1 MSWGSHTPA
10 PSLYHILGVSKSD
23 SCADIKKA
31 YFKLARTHHPDKGG
45 DPERF
50 KEISRANEILSDEKK
65 RHMYDSFG
73 ITDDNMPD
81 TMSQGTPGMPTMPTG
96 FSFPFEVNLNDLF
109 GGMFGNPPV
118 GPQKDPQRKG
128 KKPAPASQS
137 IMITLEQF
145 YMGHK
150 FEININRQSFCPH
163 CEHTGVLSKEIC
175 KTCRGQG
182 SVSQMVQL
190 GNFTMHTTG
199 PCTDCQGKGHRI
211 LEICSSCAAT
221 GYQTVKRTLT
231 VNIIP
236 GTKPEEIFIFPEVC
250 SDQPTYERP
259 GDAHIIIKE
268 DTNDPAFTL
277 FKRVGDALQH
287 LETNVSISLSE
298 SLMGCVIT
306 IESHPGHEEGLFVK
320 IPAGSFHGDTYCL
333 TGYGMPLPGCIGK
346 HGDLYLHIH
355 VDVKPMER
363 KLVATKGR
371 DALASLLEDK
381 VRSFTCEEDA
391 IQTEVY
397 LHK

>member
-1 MSWGSHTPA
+1 MSWGSHTNQA

-23 SCADIKKA
+23 SCTDIKKA

-65 RHMYDSFG
+65 RHRYDSYG
-73 ITDDNMPD
+73 VTDDNAPD
-81 TMSQGTPGMPTMPTG
+81 AGHGIPGA

-109 GGMFGNPPV
+109 GGMFGNPPMN
-118 GPQKDPQRKG
+118 QKEPQRKG
-128 KKPAPASQS
+128 KKPAPAAQS
-137 IMITLEQF
+137 IAITLEQF
-145 YMGHK
+145 YMGYK
-150 FEININRQSFCPH
+150 FDININRQSYCTH
-163 CEHTGVLSKEIC
+163 CEHTGTLSKEIC
-175 KTCRGQG
+175 KTCHGHG
-182 SVSQMVQL
+182 SVSQIVQL

-199 PCTDCQGKGHRI
+199 PCTDCQGKGQRV
-211 LEICSSCAAT
+211 LEVCSTCSAT

-236 GTKPEEIFIFPEVC
+236 GTKPEEVFIFPEVC
-250 SDQPTYERP
+250 SDQPAYERP

-268 DTNDPAFTL
+268 DMNDPAFTL

-287 LETNVSISLSE
+287 LKTNVSISLSE
-298 SLMGCVIT
+298 SLMGCVVT
-306 IESHPGHEEGLFVK
+306 IESHPGHEEGLFIN

-333 TGYGMPLPGCIGK
+333 TGYGMPLPGHIGK
-346 HGDLYLHIH
+346 HGDLYLHIQ

-363 KLVATKGR
+363 KLFATKGR
-371 DALASLLEDK
+371 DALAPLFEDK
-381 VRSFTCEEDA
+381 VRVVPCEKDA
-391 IQTEVY
+391 IQTDLY

>member
-1 MSWGSHTPA
+1 MSWGSHTNP
-10 PSLYHILGVSKSD
+10 PSLYQVLGVSKSD
-23 SCADIKKA
+23 SCTDIKKA

-65 RHMYDSFG
+65 RQMYDSFG
-73 ITDDNMPD
+73 VTDDHPD
-81 TMSQGTPGMPTMPTG
+81 MSPGMQGMPAG

-118 GPQKDPQRKG
+118 GPQKEPQRKG
-128 KKPAPASQS
+128 KKPAPAAQS

-150 FEININRQSFCPH
+150 FEININRQSFCLP
-163 CEHTGVLSKEIC
+163 CEHTGAISKEIC

-199 PCTDCQGKGHRI
+199 PCTDCQGKGQRI
-211 LEICSSCAAT
+211 LEHCSACGAT
-221 GYQTVKRTLT
+221 GYCTVKRTLT
-231 VNIIP
+231 VTVIP
-236 GTKPEEIFIFPEVC
+236 GTKPEEVFIFPEVC

-268 DTNDPAFTL
+268 DANDPAFTV

-298 SLMGCVIT
+298 SLMGCVVT
-306 IESHPGHEEGLFVK
+306 IESHPGYEEGLFVK

-333 TGYGMPLPGCIGK
+333 TGFGMPLPGHIGK
-346 HGDLYLHIH
+346 HGDLYLHLR
-355 VDVKPMER
+355 VDIKPMER

-371 DALASLLEDK
+371 EALAPLFEDK
-381 VRSFTCEEDA
+381 VRTVTCEEDA
-391 IQTEVY
+391 IQTELY

>member
-1 MSWGSHTPA
+1 MSWGSHTNP
-10 PSLYHILGVSKSD
+10 PSLYQVLGVSKSD
-23 SCADIKKA
+23 SCTDIKKA

-65 RHMYDSFG
+65 RQMYDSFG
-73 ITDDNMPD
+73 VTDDHPD
-81 TMSQGTPGMPTMPTG
+81 MSPGMQGMPAG

-118 GPQKDPQRKG
+118 GPQKEPQRKG
-128 KKPAPASQS
+128 KKPAPAAQS

-150 FEININRQSFCPH
+150 FEININRQSFCLP
-163 CEHTGVLSKEIC
+163 CEHTGAISKEIC

-199 PCTDCQGKGHRI
+199 PCTDCQGKGQRI
-211 LEICSSCAAT
+211 LEHCSACGAT
-221 GYQTVKRTLT
+221 GYCTVKRTLT
-231 VNIIP
+231 VTVIP
-236 GTKPEEIFIFPEVC
+236 GTKPEEVFIFPEVC

-268 DTNDPAFTL
+268 DANDPAFTV

-298 SLMGCVIT
+298 SLMGCVVT
-306 IESHPGHEEGLFVK
+306 IESHPGYEEGLFVK

-333 TGYGMPLPGCIGK
+333 TGFGMPLPGHIGK
-346 HGDLYLHIH
+346 HGDLYLHLR
-355 VDVKPMER
+355 VDIKPMER

-371 DALASLLEDK
+371 EALAPLFEDK
-381 VRSFTCEEDA
+381 VRTVTCEEDA
-391 IQTEVY
+391 IQTELYV
-397 LHK
+397 HK

>member
-1 MSWGSHTPA
+1 MSWGSHNKPA

-23 SCADIKKA
+23 SCTDIKKA

-65 RHMYDSFG
+65 RHMYDSYG
-73 ITDDNMPD
+73 ITDDQTPD
-81 TMSQGTPGMPTMPTG
+81 MSHGIPPGA

-118 GPQKDPQRKG
+118 GPQKEPQRKG
-128 KKPAPASQS
+128 KKPAPATQS

-150 FEININRQSFCPH
+150 FDININRQSFCPH
-163 CEHTGVLSKEIC
+163 CEHTGAISKEIC
-175 KTCRGQG
+175 KTCHGQG
-182 SVSQMVQL
+182 SVSQIVQL
-190 GNFTMHTTG
+190 GNFAMHTTG
-199 PCTDCQGKGHRI
+199 PCTDCQGKGQRI
-211 LEICSSCAAT
+211 LEHCSKCAAT

-236 GTKPEEIFIFPEVC
+236 GTKPEEVYIFPEVC
-250 SDQPTYERP
+250 SDQPAYERP

-268 DTNDPAFTL
+268 DTNDPAFAV

-287 LETNVSISLSE
+287 LETKVSISLSE
-298 SLMGCVIT
+298 SLMGCVVT
-306 IESHPGHEEGLFVK
+306 IESHPGYEEGLFVK

-333 TGYGMPLPGCIGK
+333 TGFGMPLPGHIGK
-346 HGDLYLHIH
+346 HGDLYLHIQ
-355 VDVKPMER
+355 VDIKPVER
-363 KLVATKGR
+363 KLFATKGR
-371 DALASLLEDK
+371 DALVSFFEDK
-381 VRSFTCEEDA
+381 VRTVTCEEDT
-391 IQTEVY
+391 IKKDLY

>member
-1 MSWGSHTPA
+1 MSWGSSNPS
-10 PSLYHILGVSKSD
+10 SLYHVLGVSKSD
-23 SCADIKKA
+23 SCTDIKKA

-73 ITDDNMPD
+73 VTDDQAPD
-81 TMSQGTPGMPTMPTG
+81 AGHGIPPGA
-96 FSFPFEVNLNDLF
+96 FAFPFEVNLNDLF

-118 GPQKDPQRKG
+118 GPQKEPQRKG
-128 KKPAPASQS
+128 KKPAPATQS

-145 YMGHK
+145 YMGHT
-150 FEININRQSFCPH
+150 FDININRQSFCPH
-163 CEHTGVLSKEIC
+163 CEHTGTISKEIC
-175 KTCRGQG
+175 KTCRGHG

-199 PCTDCQGKGHRI
+199 PCTDCQGKGQRI
-211 LEICSSCAAT
+211 LEHCTKCAAT
-221 GYQTVKRTLT
+221 GYQTVKRTLH

-236 GTKPEEIFIFPEVC
+236 GTKPEEVFIFPEVC
-250 SDQPTYERP
+250 SDQPAYERP

-268 DTNDPAFTL
+268 DTNDRAFTL

-287 LETNVSISLSE
+287 LETKVSISLSE
-298 SLMGCVIT
+298 SLMGCVVT
-306 IESHPGHEEGLFVK
+306 IESHPGHDEGLFVK

-333 TGYGMPLPGCIGK
+333 TGFGMPLPGHIGK
-346 HGDLYLHIH
+346 HGDLYLHIQ

-363 KLVATKGR
+363 KLFATKGR
-371 DALASLLEDK
+371 DALAPLFEDK
-381 VRSFTCEEDA
+381 IRTVPCEEDA
-391 IQTEVY
+391 IQTELY